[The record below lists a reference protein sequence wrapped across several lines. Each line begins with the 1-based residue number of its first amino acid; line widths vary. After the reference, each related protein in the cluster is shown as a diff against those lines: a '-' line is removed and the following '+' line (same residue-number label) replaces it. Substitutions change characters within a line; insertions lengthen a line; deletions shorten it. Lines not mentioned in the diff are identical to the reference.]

1 VAADRRV
8 FDFIRSQWSPADQGD
23 YAMEL
28 YTIWFT
34 RHGKGG
40 HGREV
45 YLCASVGDYSLAAL
59 VVLARRGV
67 VIKP

>member
-1 VAADRRV
+1 VRADRRV
-8 FDFIRSQWSPADQGD
+8 FDFIRTQWSPADQGD

-45 YLCASVGDYSLAAL
+45 YLCACVGDYSLAAL

-67 VIKP
+67 IKP